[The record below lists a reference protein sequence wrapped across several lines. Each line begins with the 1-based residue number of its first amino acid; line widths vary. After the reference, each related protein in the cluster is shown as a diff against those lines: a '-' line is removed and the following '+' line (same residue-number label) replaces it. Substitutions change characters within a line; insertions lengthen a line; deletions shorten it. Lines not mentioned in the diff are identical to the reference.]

1 MAIPHHPIP
10 EGYGNQ
16 DTRPRWNVGDFEVGQ
31 VVEFYIELDGHM
43 QPSPPECG
51 IISFVSG
58 GAMSVCV
65 GCSSVGRAV
74 NVCVNQLY
82 HVRVMKKSEY
92 HKLAQSLKKGCN
104 IHLDDHVH
112 DNDDD
117 KLAISHTIAK
127 RIEDYT
133 PEGKTY

>member
-1 MAIPHHPIP
+1 
-10 EGYGNQ
+10 
-16 DTRPRWNVGDFEVGQ
+16 
-31 VVEFYIELDGHM
+31 
-43 QPSPPECG
+43 
-51 IISFVSG
+51 
-58 GAMSVCV
+58 
-65 GCSSVGRAV
+65 
-74 NVCVNQLY
+74 
-82 HVRVMKKSEY
+82 MKKSEY